1 MAADLL
7 AWTGLLAHP
16 ESAPRRWEPKKLRHR
31 LFVVPATIA
40 RSGRRVVLH
49 ISDRH
54 RWAATV
60 VGAVLAMR
68 GLPAPAG

>member
-1 MAADLL
+1 VIFFN
-7 AWTGLLAHP
+7 
-16 ESAPRRWEPKKLRHR
+16 SPRSPAQSKLRHR

-49 ISDRH
+49 VSDRH
-54 RWAATV
+54 RWAAMV
-60 VGAVLAMR
+60 AAAVTAMR